1 MTIRAVRLRAV
12 LLPLGVAFLSIAALG
27 WYGLVRIPAQERYLN
42 ERNLRILRTR
52 GAQLKAK
59 VDNFDRAIDHALESY
74 HAENVRSDQLRE
86 WLDEYVRLFSKGDL
100 EIRKAATSRRPAGR
114 STNIEDVLMDKAGD
128 PPVVKIQRD
137 EGKSYLYIGSRP
149 RETSASRCRIRAA
162 PNDYGACKR
171 NP

>member
-1 MTIRAVRLRAV
+1 MPVLSPMTIRAVRLRAV

-100 EIRKAATSRRPAGR
+100 EIRNERPNGWSVVREPHLVCPGCHSR
-114 STNIEDVLMDKAGD
+114 T
-128 PPVVKIQRD
+128 VVP
-137 EGKSYLYIGSRP
+137 EGKKEAKCHECGRTYPIDWKD
-149 RETSASRCRIRAA
+149 AS
-162 PNDYGACKR
+162 
-171 NP
+171 